1 MRTLICVLLF
11 AGAAYAETPET
22 VITTYHPKAGKE
34 AELLQVL
41 RDAWSVYTKM
51 NLVTGAHQLYRAT
64 PEGGT
69 AYFVEIFTW
78 RDESI
83 PDNAPP
89 EVLKVWSA
97 MRATTDKLDFAE
109 IKPVPDH
116 PPTARKSP
124 APSRPSAADTR

>member
-1 MRTLICVLLF
+1 MRKLLLIL
-11 AGAAYAETPET
+11 AMATTAYAETPET

-41 RDAWSVYTKM
+41 RDAWSVYTKL
-51 NLVTGAHQLYRAT
+51 NLVTGTHQLYRAT
-64 PEGGT
+64 PEGGA

-78 RDESI
+78 RDEAI

-89 EVLKVWSA
+89 EVLKVWNA
-97 MRATTDKLDFAE
+97 MRTTTDKLEFAE
-109 IKPVPDH
+109 IKPVPDR

-124 APSRPSAADTR
+124 EPSRPSAAGTQ